1 MTTLIIGGGWSG
13 LAAAITLCQ
22 QGKPVHLIESAKQ
35 LGGRARNVQWQDQTI
50 DNGQHLMIGAYDQ
63 LLAMMTLIGID
74 NNAVFNR
81 YPIDLTI
88 LDTEFPPLNLSANGI
103 LPWPLSLAWNLVNSA
118 GVKGLIQVSRLQSS
132 IPKLL
137 SDPDISVGD
146 WLVQTKQSQRLIK
159 QLWEPMCLATLN
171 TPIDHASAH
180 LLAKVLQDSLG
191 KSKSEADLLI
201 PKLPLGD
208 LFPKMAM
215 QYIEQH
221 GGKISLQTRVEKI
234 IIQQNEVQAITTQDG
249 QTLSADHIIVALSPS
264 QSADLISPLIKVHKP
279 AEYPICTV
287 YLQYSADTRLSSAM
301 FGLSGTISQWIFDR
315 SEQTPGLM
323 AVVISG
329 PGPHEILKKE
339 QLIAKVCQEIHQ
351 LLPQMPA
358 TVENS
363 FVIREKRA
371 TFACTVNIEQSR
383 PQCETSIE
391 GLYLAGDFVTN
402 AYPATLEGTI
412 RNGVNCAKQLL

>member
-22 QGKPVHLIESAKQ
+22 QGKAVHLIESAKQ
-35 LGGRARNVQWQDQTI
+35 LGGRARNVQWQGQDI
-50 DNGQHLMIGAYDQ
+50 DNGQHLMVGAYDR
-63 LLAMMTLIGID
+63 LLAMMQLIGID
-74 NNAVFNR
+74 NDAVFNR
-81 YPIDLTI
+81 YPIDITI
-88 LDTEFPPLNLSANGI
+88 LDTKFSPLNLSTKGM

-118 GVKGLIQVSRLQSS
+118 GIKGLIQVARLQSS

-137 SDPDISVGD
+137 KNHDISVSD
-146 WLVQTKQSQRLIK
+146 WLVQTKQSIRLIK

-191 KSKSEADLLI
+191 KSQSEADLLI
-201 PKLPLGD
+201 PKQPLGD
-208 LFPKMAM
+208 LFPKIAA

-234 IIQQNEVQAITTQDG
+234 ITRQNKVQSITTQDG
-249 QTLSADHIIVALSPS
+249 QTLSADHIIIALSPS
-264 QSADLISPLIKVHKP
+264 QTADLLSPIIELDKP
-279 AEYPICTV
+279 IEYPICTV
-287 YLQYSADTRLSSAM
+287 YLQYSADTRLPSAM

-315 SEQTPGLM
+315 SEQTAGLM
-323 AVVISG
+323 AIVISA
-329 PGPHEILKKE
+329 PGQHEKLSKQ
-339 QLIAKVCQEIHQ
+339 QLAAQVCQEIHQ
-351 LLPQMPA
+351 LLPYMPA
-358 TVENS
+358 TAKDS

-383 PQCETSIE
+383 PQCATAIE
-391 GLYLAGDFVTN
+391 GLYLAGDFVAN
-402 AYPATLEGTI
+402 AYPATLEGAI
-412 RNGVNCAKQLL
+412 RNGENSAQQLL